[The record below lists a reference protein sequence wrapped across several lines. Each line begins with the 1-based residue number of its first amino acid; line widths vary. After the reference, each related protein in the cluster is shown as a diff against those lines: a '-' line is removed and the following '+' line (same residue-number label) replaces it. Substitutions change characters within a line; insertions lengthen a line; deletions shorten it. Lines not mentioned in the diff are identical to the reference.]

1 MLEATAT
8 ATTIASTT
16 TTETVIPA
24 TKMAGGGTEIV
35 IAIGHVTGATGS
47 IARATRVIVQDVAAE
62 AAAVTLIALAAPLP
76 EPRQQQHQQQQQL
89 SLFVL

>member
-16 TTETVIPA
+16 TTGTVIPA

-47 IARATRVIVQDVAAE
+47 IARASRVSARDAAAE
-62 AAAVTLIALAAPLP
+62 AAAVTRIALAAPLP
-76 EPRQQQHQQQQQL
+76 EPRRQQQQQQQL
-89 SLFVL
+89 SLFVR